1 MDTLLTPPLAN
12 GGYQVLLEAAF
23 GPGFHLSLSEYLLR
37 WYPLNRRC
45 T

>member
-12 GGYQVLLEAAF
+12 GGYRVLLEAAVS
-23 GPGFHLSLSEYLLR
+23 PGFHLSLSEYLLR
-37 WYPLNRRC
+37 WYPLNRRR